1 MAILAHWTIGS
12 TVLHA
17 MSSRAVCLR
26 LRQSLLQPASPNRRR
41 MGPGRTPLDLRPN
54 ALYIILFLKQ
64 EQLTRARSVT
74 RSTQSSAID
83 DDRFEWGLYWCK
95 SPESPASPGVGFSTR
110 YREKDDLWT
119 FEHTLFPSVGKE
131 NRISIE
137 SDPRVV
143 LALHIEN
150 MYWSMASL
158 LEESLSPK
166 NFFHS
171 QPSRDISCGRTEAI
185 SGIGYLDEVMP
196 ARDRVW
202 LGHALLLLNDRG
214 FISLR
219 EESSVTL
226 VKREALS
233 KAKANLAPWGPR
245 RSVET
250 SEHVLYDIHGED
262 VRTRIPLPLDESAP
276 ARPSNDRQELPR

>member
-1 MAILAHWTIGS
+1 
-12 TVLHA
+12 
-17 MSSRAVCLR
+17 
-26 LRQSLLQPASPNRRR
+26 
-41 MGPGRTPLDLRPN
+41 MGPGRKPLELRPN

-64 EQLTRARSVT
+64 EQLTRPRSFT
-74 RSTQSSAID
+74 GSTQFSTND

-95 SPESPASPGVGFSTR
+95 SPESAASPGVGFSTR
-110 YREKDDLWT
+110 YREKDGLWT
-119 FEHTLFPSVGKE
+119 FEHTLFPSLGKE
-131 NRISIE
+131 SRISIE

-158 LEESLSPK
+158 LEESLCPK

-185 SGIGYLDEVMP
+185 AGIGYLDVVMP
-196 ARDRVW
+196 SRDRVW

-219 EESSVTL
+219 EESSVIM

-233 KAKANLAPWGPR
+233 RAKANMAPWGPR
-245 RSVET
+245 KSVET
-250 SEHVLYDIHGED
+250 SEHVHYDTHGED
-262 VRTRIPLPLDESAP
+262 VRTRIQLSLDESAP
-276 ARPSNDRQELPR
+276 TRPSNDRQELPR